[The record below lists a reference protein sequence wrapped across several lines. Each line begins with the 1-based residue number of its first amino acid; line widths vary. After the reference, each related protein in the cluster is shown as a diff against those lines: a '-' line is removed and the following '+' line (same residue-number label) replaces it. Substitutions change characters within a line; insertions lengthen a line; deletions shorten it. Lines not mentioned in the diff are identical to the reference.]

1 MGGRPSATPWS
12 VLRRAAR
19 GEPEDREE
27 FARLYEPAVRAYL
40 RARWKGD
47 LWIQDVDDVVQNVF
61 LACFGENG
69 VLARADADRPGG
81 FRAFLYG
88 VVRNK
93 ALDWE
98 RRSSRVRVR
107 SLEAA
112 GGAEDYEADQES
124 LGAAFD
130 RAWARAVLQE
140 AVLRQEE
147 LARARDEAARSRVEL
162 LRLRFND
169 GLPIREIAKRWGVER
184 DHLHHEYA
192 RARRD
197 YQKALAEVVAY
208 HHPEATPAEVQ
219 RECRRLA
226 EPFR

>member
-1 MGGRPSATPWS
+1 M
-12 VLRRAAR
+12 LRRAAR

-40 RARWKGD
+40 RARWRGN

-61 LACFGENG
+61 LACFGEHG
-69 VLARADADRPGG
+69 VLERADADRPGG

-88 VVRNK
+88 VARNK

-98 RRSSRVRVR
+98 RRSSRARVG
-107 SLEAA
+107 SLEDQ
-112 GGAEDYEADQES
+112 GGPGDPVADQDS
-124 LGAAFD
+124 LGVAFD
-130 RAWARAVLQE
+130 RAWARALLQE
-140 AVLRQEE
+140 AAVRQEE
-147 LARARDEAARSRVEL
+147 LAEAKDEAARSRVEL

-192 RARRD
+192 RARRE
-197 YQKALAEVVAY
+197 YQTALAEVVAY
-208 HHPEATPAEVQ
+208 HHPEATPAEVD